1 MNPSTQAQCSNKQGQ
16 LPISWW
22 KTPELPAITAVTT
35 AAVRTTSEF
44 HCSSLTSV
52 SLSLASRADRGPL
65 VLSLIL
71 SLSWMAFIQA
81 SAFSTLL
88 SNSSCSCWVI
98 AFEEAERIGNREVSR
113 FWVRPEQE
121 WKAIQRRKRE
131 KLMMLW
137 LSFWTIIPKTSR
149 LVSWAQRTY
158 SHCSFPKLKYT
169 RKQKEGGELWE
180 VPLQWTD
187 KQT

>member
-1 MNPSTQAQCSNKQGQ
+1 MNPSIQAQYSKQAGAADNFLMENSWAHSNNCYNNG
-16 LPISWW
+16 S
-22 KTPELPAITAVTT
+22 
-35 AAVRTTSEF
+35 SESHLQF
-44 HCSSLTSV
+44 HGSSLTSV

-98 AFEEAERIGNREVSR
+98 AFAEAERIRNREVSR
-113 FWVRPEQE
+113 FWVRPEQQ
-121 WKAIQRRKRE
+121 WKAIQRSKGE

-137 LSFWTIIPKTSR
+137 LSLWIVTPKTAA
-149 LVSWAQRTY
+149 VSLFSLAQRTY
-158 SHCSFPKLKYT
+158 SHCSFPKWKYT

-180 VPLQWTD
+180 APLQ
-187 KQT
+187 